1 MKVSDNRM
9 KKDIAMAN
17 GTYYSWQQRKAVRIA
32 EIDRLI
38 EKIKRHHSITMF
50 MLNIAILFMLVFNA
64 FAVALFLGL
73 LR

>member
-1 MKVSDNRM
+1 MSDNRM

-17 GTYYSWQQRKAVRIA
+17 GTYYSWQQRKAVSIA
-32 EIDRLI
+32 EID
-38 EKIKRHHSITMF
+38 KVIKKLKLQHSITMVT
-50 MLNIAILFMLVFNA
+50 LNIAIFFMLAFNA

>member
-1 MKVSDNRM
+1 MSDNRM
-9 KKDIAMAN
+9 KKDIAMED
-17 GTYYSWQQRKAVRIA
+17 GTYYSEQPKEAVSIA

-50 MLNIAILFMLVFNA
+50 LLNIAILFMLVFNA